1 MPPVFER
8 FSSRHGITDGRDL
21 LSCQHYMRSSS
32 PGNAIKLKPEVT
44 ILCRSLE
51 SRSRFYHGRFF
62 QLFMHLVRVGLK
74 LKQLVNTLNPKTY
87 VCVNLKS
94 KETVEGTDAIPTPV
108 YLPQVMGKA
117 GQDA

>member
-1 MPPVFER
+1 
-8 FSSRHGITDGRDL
+8 
-21 LSCQHYMRSSS
+21 
-32 PGNAIKLKPEVT
+32 
-44 ILCRSLE
+44 
-51 SRSRFYHGRFF
+51 
-62 QLFMHLVRVGLK
+62 MHLVRVGLK